1 VNNLGSLRKTTDSL
15 PLCPAH
21 DHNFYFVEKVI
32 FLSQN
37 NLYRGAIPPTPS
49 GSSRPLWSVMIPT
62 YNCASFLRETLYSV
76 LAQDPGPE
84 LMQIEVVDDFSTRDD
99 PAAVVADVGHGRV
112 TFYRQP
118 ENVGHCRNFDT
129 CLQHSRGRLIHL
141 LHGDDCVRDGF
152 YKKLECAFN
161 EREDIGAA
169 FCRYISMDEY
179 GNWQTISP
187 LEQPESGVI
196 PDWLEKIATGQR
208 LQPPSMVVR
217 REVYERLGGFDRRIS
232 SYGEDWEM
240 WVRIA
245 AHYPVWYE
253 VEPLALYR
261 IHKSSL
267 TGNTI
272 RTGENARDLRQ
283 VMEINR
289 AHLPEEHAQAWTNR
303 AKFSFAL
310 ACLRRA
316 RRMLDARDYRSSL
329 AQTREALKTSRSAS
343 VIAQVVLLL
352 ARRIWRRFN
361 DKRKG
366 YAV

>member
-1 VNNLGSLRKTTDSL
+1 MPENNPYHST
-15 PLCPAH
+15 
-21 DHNFYFVEKVI
+21 
-32 FLSQN
+32 
-37 NLYRGAIPPTPS
+37 IPPVPPDN
-49 GSSRPLWSVMIPT
+49 SRPLWSVMIPT
-62 YNCASFLRETLYSV
+62 YNCASFLRETLCSV

-84 LMQIEVVDDFSTRDD
+84 IMQIEVVDDFSTQDD
-99 PAAVVADVGHGRV
+99 PAGVVAEVGHDRV
-112 TFYRQP
+112 GFYRQP

-129 CLQHSRGRLIHL
+129 CLQRSRGSLIHL
-141 LHGDDCVRDGF
+141 LHGDDCVREGF
-152 YKKLECAFN
+152 YSKLERAFVD
-161 EREDIGAA
+161 REDIGAA
-169 FCRYISMDEY
+169 FCRYISMDES

-261 IHKSSL
+261 VHKSSL

-272 RTGENARDLRQ
+272 RTGANARELRQ
-283 VMEINR
+283 VIEINR
-289 AHLPEEHAQAWTNR
+289 EHLPQEHAQAWTNR
-303 AKFSFAL
+303 ARFSFAL

-316 RRMLDARDYRSSL
+316 RRMLDARDYQGSL
-329 AQTREALKTSRSAS
+329 VQIWEALKTSRSVP
-343 VIAQVVLLL
+343 VIAQGILVLALSF
-352 ARRIWRRFN
+352 WRMLMS
-361 DKRKG
+361 KRSR
-366 YAV
+366 AH